1 MSESILRIREKRI
14 RTAGDIKTSIKV
26 ITINNKAVFRRT
38 IYDTFRLYRFDFP
51 DPRVSKLRF
60 NIGKF
65 LLQLSNRNPKP
76 GHCLYLVG
84 KCIGWI
90 TAHFPKAYALKQEH
104 CRDYHGRCAVIRRY
118 AAGDYSAREW
128 YEGDP
133 NIRRAIDFL
142 TGEQMLK
149 TGDREV
155 LQRLQNEL
163 IGKDWFQTLPDFNA
177 YVLRRRQAMEDYA
190 VSPMLW
196 AKKCLVNI
204 AQAGY
209 FSSDRT
215 IADYDRDIWHL
226 GQ

>member
-1 MSESILRIREKRI
+1 MDGANVEI
-14 RTAGDIKTSIKV
+14 A
-26 ITINNKAVFRRT
+26 
-38 IYDTFRLYRFDFP
+38 
-51 DPRVSKLRF
+51 
-60 NIGKF
+60 
-65 LLQLSNRNPKP
+65 Q
-76 GHCLYLVG
+76 LVG
-84 KCIGWI
+84 DENIYIFG
-90 TAHFPKAYALKQEH
+90 QSSQQ
-104 CRDYHGRCAVIRRY
+104 VIRRY